1 MNEHFTIALAGC
13 PNVGKSTVFNAL
25 TGMKQ
30 HTGNWAG
37 KTVSCAEGCFRY
49 GDKQF
54 TLADIP
60 GMYSL
65 YANSA
70 EEAAARDFICSENAD
85 AAIVVCDASC
95 LERNLYLV
103 LQIMEIIPR
112 TLVCVNLVDEAEKK
126 GIHIDGEKLRE
137 LLGVPVVLTSARS
150 KVGLDDLCRELS
162 DLVSSE
168 SSPQPTETGITEN
181 IDDEDKRRET
191 LIDILSRKAA
201 EIAAEAVICD
211 SAEPHRRDRILDRLF
226 VSPKSGI
233 PIMLLLFGLIMWIT
247 IVGANYPSELLS
259 RGLFSLGDFL
269 SESLLKIGAPQWVE
283 GILIQGV
290 YKVSAWV
297 ISVMLPP
304 MAIFFPLFTLL
315 EDFGYLPRLAFNLDR
330 CFKCAGAC
338 GKQAITMAMG
348 LGCNA
353 CGVTGCR
360 IIDSPRERMIAII
373 TNNFIPCNGRFP
385 TIIAIIAM
393 FFITVGGAAG
403 GMISAAILL
412 TVILVGVLI
421 TLLTSFLLSK
431 TLLKG
436 HAASYTLELPPY
448 RAPQIGKV
456 LIRSLLDRT
465 VFVLARA
472 CTAAIPCGMLIWIL
486 ANIRINDISIL
497 SMTAD
502 FLEPLGNLMGL
513 DGVIIMA
520 FILGFPANEIVVPI
534 ILMTYLSHGSL
545 IEISDRAAL
554 SEILTA
560 HGWTL
565 KTAVCMVIFTLFH
578 FPCATTCMTIRKETG
593 SLKWT
598 AVSFLLPTLIGII
611 LCVTANFMFSVFT

>member
-37 KTVSCAEGCFRY
+37 KTVSCAEGSFRY

-70 EEAAARDFICSENAD
+70 EESAARDFICSENAD
-85 AAIVVCDASC
+85 AAIVVCDGSC
-95 LERNLYLV
+95 LERNLYLA
-103 LQIMEIIPR
+103 LQIMEKIPR

-150 KVGLDDLCRELS
+150 KIGLDKLCCEL
-162 DLVSSE
+162 DALVSSE
-168 SSPQPTETGITEN
+168 SPPQPLKIELPEN
-181 IDDEDKRRET
+181 IDGEDERRE
-191 LIDILSRKAA
+191 IVSRKAA
-201 EIAAEAVICD
+201 EIAAQAVTCD
-211 SAEPHRRDRILDRLF
+211 TNEPHRRDRILDKLF

-247 IVGANYPSELLS
+247 IVGANYPSDLLS
-259 RGLFSLGDFL
+259 RGLFSLGDLL
-269 SESLLKIGAPQWVE
+269 SEFLLKIGAPQWVE

-360 IIDSPRERMIAII
+360 IIDSPRERLIAII

-393 FFITVGGAAG
+393 FFITVGGVAG

-412 TVILVGVLI
+412 AVILVGVLI

-448 RAPQIGKV
+448 RAPQVGKV

-486 ANIRINDISIL
+486 ANIHINGVSIL

-502 FLEPLGNLMGL
+502 FLEPVGNLMGL

-520 FILGFPANEIVVPI
+520 FILGFPANEIVIPI
-534 ILMTYLSHGSL
+534 ILMTYLSQNSL

-554 SEILTA
+554 SELLTA

-578 FPCATTCMTIRKETG
+578 FPCATTCMTVRKETG

-598 AVSFLLPTLIGII
+598 AVSFLLPTLIGVI
-611 LCVTANFMFSVFT
+611 LCTITNCLFRIFS

>member
-37 KTVSCAEGCFRY
+37 KTVSCAEGSFRY

-54 TLADIP
+54 TIADIP

-70 EEAAARDFICSENAD
+70 EESAARDFICSDNAD
-85 AAIVVCDASC
+85 AAIVVCDGSC
-95 LERNLYLV
+95 LERNLYLA
-103 LQIMEIIPR
+103 LQIIEKIPR

-126 GIHIDGEKLRE
+126 GIHIDGEKLHE

-150 KVGLDDLCRELS
+150 KIGLDKLCHELDS
-162 DLVSSE
+162 LVSSE
-168 SSPQPTETGITEN
+168 SPPQPLKIELPEN
-181 IDDEDKRRET
+181 TDNEDERRE
-191 LIDILSRKAA
+191 IFSRKAA
-201 EIAAEAVICD
+201 EIAAAAVTCD
-211 SAEPHRRDRILDRLF
+211 TNEPHRRDRILDRLF

-247 IVGANYPSELLS
+247 IVGANYPSDLLS
-259 RGLFSLGDFL
+259 RGLFSLGDLL
-269 SESLLKIGAPQWVE
+269 SEFLLKIGTPQWVE

-360 IIDSPRERMIAII
+360 IIDSPRERLIAII

-393 FFITVGGAAG
+393 FFITVGGVTG
-403 GMISAAILL
+403 GIISAAILL
-412 TVILVGVLI
+412 AVILVGVLI

-448 RAPQIGKV
+448 RVPQVGKV

-465 VFVLARA
+465 VFVLVRA

-486 ANIRINDISIL
+486 ANVHINGVSIL

-502 FLEPLGNLMGL
+502 FLEPFGNLMGL

-520 FILGFPANEIVVPI
+520 FILGFPANEIVIPI
-534 ILMTYLSHGSL
+534 ILMTYLSQGSL

-554 SEILTA
+554 SELLTA

-598 AVSFLLPTLIGII
+598 AVSFLLPTLIGVI
-611 LCVTANFMFSVFT
+611 LCIITNFLFSIFS